1 MRYLVTLS
9 VNWSLPFNEKIQVAE
24 GIKSLTLEAFRQLH
38 ESSIKE
44 PATFWAKV
52 GSELDWFRK
61 WDTPLD
67 NSNPPFYKWFAGGEL
82 NASYLCVDRHAK
94 SWRRNKVAFY
104 WEGEPWEKSGPKDRR
119 TLTYADLYREVNRV
133 AYLLRSRY
141 GIQRGDVIGIYLPMI
156 PELPIL
162 MLAAA
167 RIGAAFTVVFS
178 GFSSD
183 ALADR
188 FNDSNVKLVVTADSG
203 WRRGAVTPLKPVVD
217 TALAHVKSVRH
228 VLVVRRSGL
237 NVEMHSGRDDWWD
250 EALSHVSSGVNVE
263 PEKMKSEDTLY
274 ILYTSGTTGKPKGQV
289 HDTGGYLTLLHAT
302 MGWVFD
308 ARDED
313 VYWCAADIGWVTGHS
328 YIVFGPLLE
337 GVTSVMYEGAPDYP
351 SPDRWASIIERY
363 GVTLYYTSPTAIR
376 SFMKLGDEWVKRHDL
391 SSVRLMH
398 SVGEPINPA
407 AYRWFSSLVGKPR
420 IPFGSTWWMTET
432 GGIMISHVPGLG
444 MIPMKPGTNG
454 MPIPGIKAEVFDEQG
469 RPQKLGER
477 GYLVIEDPWPGMPV
491 TIYKDPERF
500 KQVYFSR
507 FKGAFYSGDYAV
519 RDEDGYFWVLGRSDE
534 VIKVAGHR
542 LGTYELE
549 STLVQH
555 PAVAEAAVVGRRDE
569 VKGEV
574 PVAFVI
580 LRQGKAPSEE
590 LRRELNLWVREKVG
604 PVAALSAVYFVSKL
618 PKTRSAKIMR
628 RVVSAVVSDRD
639 VGDTTT
645 LEDGASVDEV
655 KRAYAELAE
664 EVKGSRVRSAT

>member
-1 MRYLVTLS
+1 
-9 VNWSLPFNEKIQVAE
+9 
-24 GIKSLTLEAFRQLH
+24 
-38 ESSIKE
+38 
-44 PATFWAKV
+44 
-52 GSELDWFRK
+52 
-61 WDTPLD
+61 
-67 NSNPPFYKWFAGGEL
+67 
-82 NASYLCVDRHAK
+82 
-94 SWRRNKVAFY
+94 
-104 WEGEPWEKSGPKDRR
+104 
-119 TLTYADLYREVNRV
+119 
-133 AYLLRSRY
+133 
-141 GIQRGDVIGIYLPMI
+141 
-156 PELPIL
+156 
-162 MLAAA
+162 
-167 RIGAAFTVVFS
+167 
-178 GFSSD
+178 
-183 ALADR
+183 
-188 FNDSNVKLVVTADSG
+188 
-203 WRRGAVTPLKPVVD
+203 
-217 TALAHVKSVRH
+217 
-228 VLVVRRSGL
+228 
-237 NVEMHSGRDDWWD
+237 
-250 EALSHVSSGVNVE
+250 
-263 PEKMKSEDTLY
+263 
-274 ILYTSGTTGKPKGQV
+274 
-289 HDTGGYLTLLHAT
+289 
-302 MGWVFD
+302 
-308 ARDED
+308 
-313 VYWCAADIGWVTGHS
+313 
-328 YIVFGPLLE
+328 
-337 GVTSVMYEGAPDYP
+337 
-351 SPDRWASIIERY
+351 
-363 GVTLYYTSPTAIR
+363 
-376 SFMKLGDEWVKRHDL
+376 
-391 SSVRLMH
+391 
-398 SVGEPINPA
+398 
-407 AYRWFSSLVGKPR
+407 
-420 IPFGSTWWMTET
+420 
-432 GGIMISHVPGLG
+432 MISHVPGLG